1 MGSPPP
7 SSRQIGHLI
16 TYRAGDGLQLCGST
30 GSGSGEGSGA
40 LGESCPAGPGS
51 RGDGAARDPPPKP
64 LPRSTAPGP
73 KPPPTPPLWEVA
85 KPTRKLE
92 LLKPGHHN
100 HQRARLVAR
109 SFRWVGTSGQS
120 PGRAPGFLPC
130 EPDLGLELREG
141 GGKDRSW
148 AGSLASPSP
157 LSFSALFLSI
167 LRVPPTSF
175 VLLFHPLRMHIEDIT
190 LPPCAPVSHA
200 SSLSAP
206 HLSPDPS
213 GLGPTASALR
223 DEIGEAH

>member
-16 TYRAGDGLQLCGST
+16 TYRAGDGLQLFGST
-30 GSGSGEGSGA
+30 AATAGKGA
-40 LGESCPAGPGS
+40 ERRVRVAQLDQDLGEMAQPGTLPQSPSPEAQPLGPS
-51 RGDGAARDPPPKP
+51 PPPP
-64 LPRSTAPGP
+64 
-73 KPPPTPPLWEVA
+73 PPLWEVA

-200 SSLSAP
+200 SSLSTP